1 MPGARRSTQTPRR
14 RRLLLVA
21 LAFTLVIA
29 GATAIVLDSH
39 GVGWALVV
47 GGAALAVAGA
57 QE

>member
-1 MPGARRSTQTPRR
+1 MPGSRRSAQRPRP

-21 LAFTLVIA
+21 LAFALVIA
-29 GATAIVLDSH
+29 GATAIGLDSH

-57 QE
+57 QP

>member
-1 MPGARRSTQTPRR
+1 MPGARRSTQRLRRR
-14 RRLLLVA
+14 RRLLVG
-21 LAFTLVIA
+21 LAFALVIA
-29 GATAIVLDSH
+29 GATAIMLDNH